1 MREAIAKR
9 MRETIAPKLLPVLF
23 VCLGLS
29 GFTAACLSE
38 SESASSPA
46 SADTAQVSEVFETPR
61 DVADNVDSPAI
72 WHGPGGEHWILS
84 TAKEG
89 DVIRVHD
96 AATGDSIK
104 RIGGEGTE
112 PGQMDRPNGVA
123 AIDDL
128 MLVVERNNRRVQVFR
143 LPDGESLGS
152 FGEDVLRWP
161 YGLTVY
167 KDGDEYAVYVTDM
180 YETANEEIPPD
191 EELDER
197 VKEFRFSVENGEL
210 RSEHVRSFGDTSG
223 PGVLHKVESIWV
235 DPENNR
241 LLIAEELEGE
251 SQIKIY
257 RLDGTFAG
265 ESISTGYFPHEAE
278 GIVLYTCGDDGY
290 WIATDQDEENNTFH
304 VFDRASLEYL
314 GSFQGE
320 TVANTDGIWVTE
332 RAFGSFERG
341 AFYAVHDDGNTVAF
355 DWTDVAE
362 ALDLRTECSAP

>member
-1 MREAIAKR
+1 MREI
-9 MRETIAPKLLPVLF
+9 TVPQLLPVLLA
-23 VCLGLS
+23 CLGLS
-29 GFTAACLSE
+29 GLTAACLSE
-38 SESASSPA
+38 SESASTSV
-46 SADTAQVSEVFETPR
+46 SADTVQVSEVFETPR

-72 WHGPGGEHWILS
+72 WHGSGGEHWILS

-112 PGQMDRPNGVA
+112 LGQMDRPNGVA

-143 LPDGESLGS
+143 LPEGEPLGA
-152 FGEDVLRWP
+152 FGEDLLRWP

-167 KDGDEYAVYVTDM
+167 KDGEEYVVYVTDM
-180 YETANEEIPPD
+180 YETADEEIPPD
-191 EELDER
+191 EELGER
-197 VKEFRFSVENGEL
+197 VKQFRFSVEGGEL

-223 PGVLHKVESIWV
+223 PGVLRKVESIWV
-235 DPENNR
+235 DPPNDR

-265 ESISTGYFPHEAE
+265 DSISTEYFPHEAE

-290 WIATDQDEENNTFH
+290 WVATDQDEESNTFH
-304 VFDRASLEYL
+304 VFDRTSLEHL
-314 GSFQGE
+314 GSFRGE
-320 TVANTDGIWVTE
+320 TVANTDGIAITQE
-332 RAFGSFERG
+332 QFGSFEHG

-355 DWTDVAE
+355 DWADVVE
-362 ALDLRTECSAP
+362 ALDLRTNCVTQ